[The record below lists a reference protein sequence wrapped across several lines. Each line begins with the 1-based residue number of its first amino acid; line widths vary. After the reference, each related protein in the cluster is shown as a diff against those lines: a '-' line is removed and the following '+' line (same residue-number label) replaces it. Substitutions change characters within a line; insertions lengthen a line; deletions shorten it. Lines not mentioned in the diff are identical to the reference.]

1 MALRLYNTLTRSQ
14 DEFRPAEG
22 DTVRMY
28 SCGPTVYN
36 YVHIG
41 NLRTFT
47 FQDILRRHLR
57 RHGWKLK
64 HVMNVTD
71 VDDKIIRSAGEAG
84 QTIFEYTAKYRDAF
98 FEDCKTLRLEQ
109 PEVITPATDYI
120 PQMVDLIGRIAD
132 RGHTYTSDGST
143 YFRIASFPTYG
154 RLSRLDAKGIKAGA
168 RVDQDEYEKDDARDF
183 ALWKAS
189 KEGEPAWES
198 PFGAGRPG
206 WHIEC
211 SAMAMANL
219 GETFDIHTGGVD
231 LAFPHHENE
240 IAQAESATGKP
251 FVRFWLH
258 AEHLLVNGQ
267 KMSKSLGNFYTLR
280 DLLEKGYKPEAI
292 RFLLCSTPHRKQLN
306 FTFDGLDGA
315 ASAIERLRNFQRRLE
330 AGGFPEGKNTAV
342 AELADHAIRKFDEG
356 MDDDL
361 NTALALAATFDF
373 VREAN
378 TKIDSGEF
386 LSENV
391 ADARRVLDLFDSIF
405 DVLAGAGGGKL
416 APEEIEKRIAQRLE
430 ARKARDFALADKI
443 RNDLTAEGVVLED
456 SRDGTRWHYADS

>member
-1 MALRLYNTLTRSQ
+1 MPLKLYNTLTRTQ
-14 DEFRPAEG
+14 DEFRPSEG

-57 RHGWKLK
+57 RSGWKLK
-64 HVMNVTD
+64 HVMNITD

-84 QTIFEYTAKYRDAF
+84 QTIGEYTKKYRESF
-98 FEDCKTLRLEQ
+98 LEDCAALRLEP
-109 PEVITPATDYI
+109 PEIITPATEYI
-120 PQMVDLIGRIAD
+120 PQMVDLISRMAEQ
-132 RGHTYTSDGST
+132 GHTYESEGST

-154 RLSRLDAKGIKAGA
+154 RLSRLDVKGIKAGA
-168 RVDQDEYEKDDARDF
+168 RVDNDEYEKDDARDF

-189 KEGEPAWES
+189 KAGEPAWES

-240 IAQAESATGKP
+240 IAQAEAATGKP
-251 FVRFWLH
+251 FVRFWVH
-258 AEHLLVNGQ
+258 CEHLLVNGQ
-267 KMSKSLGNFYTLR
+267 KMAKSLGNFYTLR

-292 RFLLCSTPHRKQLN
+292 RFLLASTPHRKQLN

-315 ASAIERLRNFQRRLE
+315 ASAIERLRNFQRRIE
-330 AGGFPEGKNTAV
+330 GGGFSEGASAAVTELANTAI
-342 AELADHAIRKFDEG
+342 AKFDEG

-361 NTALALAATFDF
+361 NTALAMAATFDF

-378 TKIDSGEF
+378 TKIDSGELF
-386 LSENV
+386 SDNV
-391 ADARRVLDLFDSIF
+391 ADARRVLDQFDSIF
-405 DVLAGAGGGKL
+405 DVLQGSASGQLTA
-416 APEEIEKRIAQRLE
+416 EEIEKRIAQRLE

-443 RNDLTAEGVVLED
+443 RDDLAADGVIIQD
-456 SRDGTRWHYADS
+456 GKDGTRWHYADS

>member
-1 MALRLYNTLTRSQ
+1 MALKLYNTLTRSQ
-14 DEFRPAEG
+14 EEFRPAEG

-47 FQDILRRHLR
+47 FQDVLRRHLR
-57 RHGWKLK
+57 RAGWKLE
-64 HVMNVTD
+64 HVMNITD
-71 VDDKIIRSAGEAG
+71 VDDKIIRGAIEAG

-98 FEDCKTLRLEQ
+98 LEDTKTLRLER
-109 PEVITPATDYI
+109 PEIITPATEYI
-120 PQMVDLIGRIAD
+120 PQMVELISRIAKH
-132 RGHTYTSDGST
+132 GHTYESEGST
-143 YFRIASFPTYG
+143 YFRIATFPAYG
-154 RLSRLDAKGIKAGA
+154 KLSRLDVHGIKTGA

-211 SAMAMANL
+211 SAMAMATL
-219 GETFDIHTGGVD
+219 GETFDMHTGGVD

-240 IAQAESATGKP
+240 IAQAEAATGKP
-251 FVRFWLH
+251 FARFWVH
-258 AEHLLVNGQ
+258 CEHLLVEGQ
-267 KMSKSLGNFYTLR
+267 KMSKSLGNFFTLR

-292 RFLLCSTPHRKQLN
+292 RFLLASTPHRKQLN

-315 ASAIERLRNFQRRLE
+315 ASAIERLRNFQRRIE
-330 AGGFPEGKNTAV
+330 GGGFPQGRNAAV
-342 AELADHAIRKFDEG
+342 GELADAAIAKFDEG

-378 TKIDSGEF
+378 TRIDAGKF
-386 LSENV
+386 LAGNA

-405 DVLAGAGGGKL
+405 DVLESSAGGKL
-416 APEEIEKRIAQRLE
+416 AAEEIEKRIAQRIS

-443 RNDLTAEGVVLED
+443 RDELAAEGVVLQD
-456 SRDGTRWHYADS
+456 SPDGTRWHYADS